1 MWKFVKKF
9 KNRNK
14 KKLLEFFKSIYNM
27 IKIFLNI
34 IYNVFIK
41 EVGIGVEFECEI
53 IVIWNIFKMFL
64 RVIY

>member
-14 KKLLEFFKSIYNM
+14 KKFLEFFKSIYNM

>member
-14 KKLLEFFKSIYNM
+14 KKFLEFFKSIYNM

-41 EVGIGVEFECEI
+41 EVELGLNLSV
-53 IVIWNIFKMFL
+53 K
-64 RVIY
+64 